1 MQSLRFYY
9 SAIRQ
14 LADSFLESI
23 LDQEMYSMSNSCIC
37 FVAASKAFLRTY
49 LSTREIKNQTRLLN
63 YSLEKF
69 PTLYSILKIFAST
82 VL

>member
-9 SAIRQ
+9 SAILQ

-49 LSTREIKNQTRLLN
+49 LSTREIKNQTRLFN
-63 YSLEKF
+63 YS
-69 PTLYSILKIFAST
+69 
-82 VL
+82 